1 MTPAQRSEV
10 SGIKGAEV
18 SGIKVARAIQLAIVR
33 CAIRL
38 AKVRCAIRLAKAWLD
53 DQISYRKL
61 YEVGVPNWYPTS
73 TVRRVVWNSLELLVG
88 GAETYAM
95 GRSKLY
101 NLRIAIGIGV
111 GLRTWGWMDNLS
123 THLNGS
129 RAWTPVVS
137 CKSVGPSSKT

>member
-73 TVRRVVWNSLELLVG
+73 TVRFLDNTGRLSRNPLEPRVLVFC
-88 GAETYAM
+88 APISA
-95 GRSKLY
+95 
-101 NLRIAIGIGV
+101 AI
-111 GLRTWGWMDNLS
+111 
-123 THLNGS
+123 
-129 RAWTPVVS
+129 
-137 CKSVGPSSKT
+137 C

>member
-73 TVRRVVWNSLELLVG
+73 TVRRVVWNSLELLVRACVCVSVCG
-88 GAETYAM
+88 GGGNVCDPDCA
-95 GRSKLY
+95 L
-101 NLRIAIGIGV
+101 
-111 GLRTWGWMDNLS
+111 
-123 THLNGS
+123 
-129 RAWTPVVS
+129 
-137 CKSVGPSSKT
+137 